1 MTNQNMNKNRFA
13 TKVVI
18 VILIASLIPTLFTSI
33 FFYVSSSNIIK
44 ENVRESSLQI
54 TRQAAD
60 SLSFALST
68 GSDMSDLIY
77 SNERLQDI
85 VKQDLNQELTFDER
99 QQNNHHMV
107 SFLNSNMYA
116 SSFVHMIYV
125 LKDEG
130 RSWGSGTFSEVKFNK
145 YNLEELDWVNEAV
158 ERDGELFWQGL
169 QYDPFSGAGENIE
182 LVLPVSRVMKDFN
195 HLNNI
200 AFIQVLLDGS
210 AILDKINQIKLGKTG
225 RFFVVDEQGR
235 IMIDSDINKIN
246 DPIKNSTLSD
256 HVIKWNELEFEFQ
269 EDGIDYYGVKQP
281 ISNGWTI
288 VGVVPIHEI
297 TDQLLTIQ
305 TVVFLTS
312 LIFGVL
318 AIIIGN
324 FFAKRVTDPIKILTG
339 QMKRVGEGDFHV
351 RTSVQTSDEI
361 GVMSLE
367 FNRMLEKVEQLMD
380 QVNKEQIQKKEA
392 ELRAVKHRINPHFL
406 FNTLSTVK
414 WLLNFKQVERANT
427 ALSALTRLL
436 EANMGK
442 NGTFVTIKD
451 EVDIIEKFIEIMQ
464 IRYEQTFALKL
475 NIEPEIYEYLIPQM
489 LLQPIVENAI
499 FHGIVPTGKEGTIGI
514 IGIRKDAGV
523 EITVRDNGRGMEE
536 VTLNQIRHV
545 TLTPNTSLGIGLLH
559 VFDSVNLYF
568 APNSTVEIYSDP
580 NGTAVKLNLK
590 PKDLRGETHV

>member
-1 MTNQNMNKNRFA
+1 MTNQNMNKKRFA

-60 SLSFALST
+60 SLSYVLST
-68 GSDMSDLIY
+68 GSDMADLIY

-85 VKQDLNQELTFDER
+85 VIQDLNQEISFDEK

-107 SFLNSNMYA
+107 AFLNSNMFS
-116 SSFVHMIYV
+116 SSFVRRIYV

-130 RSWGSGTFSEVKFNK
+130 RSWGSGTFSEAKFNR
-145 YNLEELDWVNEAV
+145 YNLAELNWVSEAI

-169 QYDPFSGAGENIE
+169 HYDPFSGAGENTE
-182 LVLPVSRVMKDFN
+182 LVLPISRVMKDFN

-200 AFIQVLLDGS
+200 AYIQVMLDGT

-225 RFFVVDEQGR
+225 RFFVVDELGK

-246 DPIKNSTLSD
+246 DRISNSTLYD

-269 EDGIDYYGVKQP
+269 EDGIHYYGVKQS

-288 VGVVPIHEI
+288 VGIVPIHEI

-305 TVVFLTS
+305 TIVILS
-312 LIFGVL
+312 SIIFGIL
-318 AIIIGN
+318 AITLGY
-324 FFAKRVTDPIKILTG
+324 FFAKRFTDPIEVLTT
-339 QMKRVGEGDFHV
+339 QMKRVGEGDLHI

-361 GVMSLE
+361 GIMSME
-367 FNRMLEKVEQLMD
+367 FNRMLDKVEHLMD
-380 QVNKEQIQKKEA
+380 QVNIEQIQKKEA

-414 WLLNFKQVERANT
+414 WLMKFKQVDRANK

-442 NGTFVTIKD
+442 KGTFVTIKD

-464 IRYEQTFALKL
+464 IRYEQTFVLKL
-475 NIEPEIYEYLIPQM
+475 DIEPEINEFLIPQM

-499 FHGIVPTGKEGTIGI
+499 FHGIVPTGKEGIIEI
-514 IGIRKDAGV
+514 IGQRKGEGV
-523 EITVRDNGRGMEE
+523 EILLCDNGRGMEE
-536 VTLNQIRHV
+536 VKLTEIRQA
-545 TLTPNTSLGIGLLH
+545 TARPNTSLGIGLLH

-568 APNSTVEIYSDP
+568 APNSRVDIESNP
-580 NGTAVKLNLK
+580 NGTTVKLNLQ
-590 PKDLRGETHV
+590 PKSLRGENHV